1 MFIHILA
8 LITALVLS
16 GVSGFYS
23 VFGLTTIFAGA
34 FYPVLFMGG
43 SLELGKLVTASW
55 LYNNWSICPRILKYY
70 LSCIVIVL
78 MLISSM
84 GTFGFLSKAHI
95 DAQVKISQGGFE
107 KVDIINQKLEFEKQ
121 ILADLNGQATQ
132 IDNAVNTLNTKG
144 KASQSLNA
152 LNSQRKNKQDLFK
165 QKEAQVKK
173 IGDLTAE
180 KAKIDGELKKLEAE
194 VGPVK
199 YLAELIYGGTADGAQ
214 LEKAV
219 RAVIIVIVLVFD
231 PLAVSLLIAAN
242 IGLRNRKK
250 RFTLEDKHDILVVDE
265 RVFKREG
272 INDVE
277 AERKIDKE

>member
-152 LNSQRKNKQDLFK
+152 LNSQRKNQQVLFK
-165 QKEAQVKK
+165 QKEAQVK
-173 IGDLTAE
+173 
-180 KAKIDGELKKLEAE
+180 
-194 VGPVK
+194 
-199 YLAELIYGGTADGAQ
+199 
-214 LEKAV
+214 
-219 RAVIIVIVLVFD
+219 
-231 PLAVSLLIAAN
+231 
-242 IGLRNRKK
+242 
-250 RFTLEDKHDILVVDE
+250 
-265 RVFKREG
+265 
-272 INDVE
+272 
-277 AERKIDKE
+277 